1 MEMEQL
7 LLDTFEGL
15 SLTDRQRKIFSN
27 VSVKRVILTKE
38 LKTVTVYIESD
49 HIIAFREIGLL

>member
-38 LKTVTVYIESD
+38 LKTVTVYIE
-49 HIIAFREIGLL
+49 RESTKKAYY